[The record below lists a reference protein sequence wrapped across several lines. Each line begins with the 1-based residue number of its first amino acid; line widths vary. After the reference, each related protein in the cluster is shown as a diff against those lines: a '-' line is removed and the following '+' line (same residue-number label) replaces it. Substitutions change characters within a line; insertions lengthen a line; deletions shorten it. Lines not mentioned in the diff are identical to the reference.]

1 MHRELSMFGLIRYK
15 VHLCCEVK
23 GRLTLKGKPLAN
35 QLVERSLT
43 YDDEELDSVYTDDD
57 GYFSMPARSLKSR
70 KPGNIL
76 HQPVVRIIV
85 DTEYEGEVYTLFF
98 GNQRGIK
105 TPLVFHQCLVSLNAD
120 LETKETNHSLIEN
133 DGDEFDEYTV
143 LSIVDWK

>member
-1 MHRELSMFGLIRYK
+1 MFGLIRYK

-23 GRLTLKGKPLAN
+23 GRLTVGGKPLIN

-43 YDDEELDSVYTDDD
+43 YDEEEIDSVYTDHD
-57 GYFSMPARSLKSR
+57 GCFIMPAKSLRSR

-85 DTEYEGEVYTLFF
+85 DTEYRGKVYNIFI

-105 TPLVFHQCLVSLNAD
+105 TPLIFQKFLSSLHAD
-120 LETKETNHSLIEN
+120 LEAEEKKHHLIER
-133 DGDEFDEYTV
+133 DGGEFDKYAV